1 MLNVAVLSFTMLSVV
16 TLNVVARSIGE
27 HSNSIRYEVINLD
40 RSIEQKEKITQY
52 IQRLANYFSCSSLI
66 DRN

>member
-1 MLNVAVLSFTMLSVV
+1 MLTVITLSFI

-40 RSIEQKEKITQY
+40 RSIEHKEKITQY